1 VTESKYKDVVLLHSS
16 VEQLHGLF
24 VDLAL
29 IVNQQGEM
37 LDQIE
42 YHVKQA
48 KEDVE
53 EANVEIDKATKYL
66 ISLQTKRVCCAVVV
80 FLIVALIVGLVTAGM
95 QSQL

>member
-1 VTESKYKDVVLLHSS
+1 VTESKYKDMVLLHSS

-48 KEDVE
+48 K
-53 EANVEIDKATKYL
+53 IDKATKYL
-66 ISLQTKRVCCAVVV
+66 ISVQAKRICFIVVG
-80 FLIVALIVGLVTAGM
+80 FLIIALIIGLVTAGM
-95 QSQL
+95 LSQL